1 VSALHPTEIYKK
13 REILPLEAEVYL
25 LPIPTCRRPPLG
37 LFSSTNNFST
47 STTHPLPFYTDPS
60 RMDTDEDGVTDYIE
74 LQGWD
79 VIVIHERRGEV
90 MEDRCEYGVWS
101 LPIRYDSEGDGAS
114 DETEWKFHGNPDS
127 SDSDKDGIP
136 DREESG
142 PNLTMVEGT
151 PPVILDKKGR
161 DKSSDKYSGAYIKTK
176 VKIKTKWSISG
187 VKIKGKIIVI
197 FTVVDNA
204 GLDRAVIYVQTGGER
219 IIYLGRDKRSE
230 IEEVFDIGDLLRL
243 IHGGYDVRVNVTDI
257 NGNWATG
264 KTHIDSALQ
273 TLKKGLM
280 ALLEILKAVAKV
292 IAKVASMLIEV
303 IKKIIIKTFNPVIEP
318 IKKGIAKYLEGV
330 KDAFLNVVGH
340 LVSSTEIVLLTSD
353 LQKLDEAI
361 RGEFFNILVIIAI
374 VIHTISIILSPYTSV
389 SSVIMSVASDTIIDV
404 IINNIGSI
412 SIGFINNVPKL
423 LEPSSIIDYLSGA
436 VAGSLK
442 LPIPQP
448 TIRGSLLD
456 LISDVSTFITII
468 SIIICFGY
476 LIYLYMK
483 LKEEISNECDIVKEE
498 KRVGWSIAFA
508 IISIL
513 FNTMAMK
520 TFKEKVQGKPQ
531 NPDDPFYTADMMA
544 YKCNEGSKKTE
555 AFGWAFL
562 GSIAGFLSLG
572 LSWDVNG
579 EGFVGK
585 LGKFFLKI
593 GLLLSIVACT
603 FSAIVML
610 TLGFYQA

>member
-273 TLKKGLM
+273 TLKKGLS
-280 ALLEILKAVAKV
+280 ALLDMIVAALKV
-292 IAKVASMLIEV
+292 IAKVASMLLDV
-303 IKKIIIKTFNPVIEP
+303 IKKIVKNMFKPIIEA
-318 IKKGIAKYLEGV
+318 IKKSYREWCIGIYHVIDRLIVIGDTDDIDVKLLLNTMFAGSIIILINLLAIGIIYVLEPLVLVLQTVTGVGAVADSVLSTIGVAIAKN
-330 KDAFLNVVGH
+330 FLKKL
-340 LVSSTEIVLLTSD
+340 LVNIAIST
-353 LQKLDEAI
+353 
-361 RGEFFNILVIIAI
+361 ILVMFGEVLSAIIPHDDPVMSVTTAVGTLLISIIAI
-374 VIHTISIILSPYTSV
+374 ALQKYITHSSLS
-389 SSVIMSVASDTIIDV
+389 
-404 IINNIGSI
+404 
-412 SIGFINNVPKL
+412 
-423 LEPSSIIDYLSGA
+423 
-436 VAGSLK
+436 
-442 LPIPQP
+442 
-448 TIRGSLLD
+448 
-456 LISDVSTFITII
+456 
-468 SIIICFGY
+468 FGDR
-476 LIYLYMK
+476 L
-483 LKEEISNECDIVKEE
+483 
-498 KRVGWSIAFA
+498 G
-508 IISIL
+508 L
-513 FNTMAMK
+513 FL
-520 TFKEKVQGKPQ
+520 V
-531 NPDDPFYTADMMA
+531 
-544 YKCNEGSKKTE
+544 
-555 AFGWAFL
+555 FL
-562 GSIAGFLSLG
+562 GYFLSLG
-572 LSWDVNG
+572 TAIWEKYKHIMSVIAAGIAGLGLAIALCSPDMPG
-579 EGFVGK
+579 LIGFLDEGIDSILFGFALNDAVG
-585 LGKFFLKI
+585 G
-593 GLLLSIVACT
+593 
-603 FSAIVML
+603 
-610 TLGFYQA
+610 